1 MYTIRFEMD
10 DLCIVEREYA
20 DTTTLHE
27 LTTEAYCQV
36 ERYATFDWK
45 CSRFAIGFVDDEG
58 NFHEIWNA
66 ELSEPIT
73 VGDEFLETFHEDD
86 IDYSDDEFY
95 EDCLE
100 LGFDPYEGCYTWDC

>member
-10 DLCIVEREYA
+10 DLCTVEREYD
-20 DTTTLHE
+20 DTMPLYD
-27 LTTEAYCQV
+27 LTAEAYRQV

-45 CSRFAIGFVDDEG
+45 CSRFAIGFVDDEK

-73 VGDEFLETFHEDD
+73 VDTDLLDNFHEDE
-86 IDYSDDEFY
+86 IDYHDDEFY
-95 EDCLE
+95 MDCLE
-100 LGFDPYEGCYTWDC
+100 LGFDPYEGCYTGDC